1 MKKSI
6 QTDTQC
12 VAKILKYIGDIKQ
25 ILINE
30 SIKSYQNLENSLAA
44 KYAVTQLITNVYE
57 LSTNLQPATLQLF
70 TAFNSIEVSL
80 ARHISSHVYDKV
92 NFRIIYRICT
102 QLTDD
107 NIFDELNKWRA
118 ENANESI
125 Q

>member
-6 QTDTQC
+6 QTDMQC